1 MDRELARGISRYGR
15 LQSSTRWSFYGQ
27 PSERDKTTFPKLK
40 NWGAHGIIAHNPTPK
55 HAESIIN
62 SGLPAV
68 IRGIK
73 VPGCPHISSDSMAM
87 SDMAVKHFLERRFHT
102 FAYCGFDSEEWS
114 QIRKGCFVEELAKAG
129 YEVHIFNQPRSR
141 SRYIWDKEQA
151 ILAKWL
157 KNLPKPIALF
167 ACNDDRARHVIEAC
181 KIASIYVPEEI
192 AILGVDNDEYVCD
205 LSDPPISSLAV
216 NSERAGFTAAKLL
229 DQMISTGKPCND
241 EIVVSPTHIVTRQ
254 STNILAIQ
262 DQEVAIAI
270 NFIRNNARKLIQVN
284 DVVESG
290 HLSRRVLEKRFRT
303 YLKRSIL
310 EEINQTH
317 AWQIAQM
324 LVETNLTITEIAINT
339 GNPSAKHLARSF
351 RKIMGMTPLEYR
363 KKYSNI

>member
-1 MDRELARGISRYGR
+1 M
-15 LQSSTRWSFYGQ
+15 
-27 PSERDKTTFPKLK
+27 
-40 NWGAHGIIAHNPTPK
+40 IA
-55 HAESIIN
+55 
-62 SGLPAV
+62 
-68 IRGIK
+68 
-73 VPGCPHISSDSMAM
+73 
-87 SDMAVKHFLERRFHT
+87 
-102 FAYCGFDSEEWS
+102 
-114 QIRKGCFVEELAKAG
+114 
-129 YEVHIFNQPRSR
+129 
-141 SRYIWDKEQA
+141 
-151 ILAKWL
+151 
-157 KNLPKPIALF
+157 
-167 ACNDDRARHVIEAC
+167 
-181 KIASIYVPEEI
+181 
-192 AILGVDNDEYVCD
+192 
-205 LSDPPISSLAV
+205 
-216 NSERAGFTAAKLL
+216 
-229 DQMISTGKPCND
+229 TGKPCND

-284 DVVESG
+284 DVVESE

-339 GNPSAKHLARSF
+339 GNPSAKYLARSF